1 METCLSCI
9 ACCCSKLGFTQSTD
23 AYKKLQMKP
32 TTTQV
37 SSKRRVV
44 KEEQSSSVTI
54 VKLPKRSS
62 SSQSIRFVVTGK
74 PLKDFKKTI
83 LQPWACDDHRI
94 GQLVATLAAVS
105 DCHRIH
111 AERDKTYRRAP
122 DAATM
127 DADATRRQSLA
138 YPGKPRRCM
147 MALAA
152 AEAERTRART
162 KA

>member
-32 TTTQV
+32 TTT
-37 SSKRRVV
+37 
-44 KEEQSSSVTI
+44 
-54 VKLPKRSS
+54 
-62 SSQSIRFVVTGK
+62 
-74 PLKDFKKTI
+74 
-83 LQPWACDDHRI
+83 QPWACDDHRI